1 MRQKQ
6 NRKVAVFAIFLSLIS
21 IGILVFGFLLVS
33 SNKVIMMQSVSNIY
47 KKISKLDTES
57 ANVIDKFA
65 SNKRYR
71 INSDI
76 NVNINNDNLN
86 VKTAFIEN
94 VDDKKASLD
103 LILNT
108 LDKEVFNGN
117 FVFQDNKL
125 YGFIK
130 DITDDYYYTTYK
142 FDKFVSTLSSSDYE
156 KLLDYLKDAVDENIS
171 NKEITKEQTT
181 IKYNGKNKKV
191 NKLKYNITDKKIK
204 DMVNAFI
211 TSVRN
216 DKKLYK
222 NIADV
227 LNTDTNNLDKEI
239 DDMLNEM
246 IVEDKT
252 ILEYNVYYYGFN
264 RIVEYQLKLVDADV
278 TIDYKEEK
286 NNYTFTIKLENMD
299 IFVLNVIKNK
309 NNYSYTGNIN
319 SPIPIGEYSSITFNG
334 TYSENDF
341 TIKVDKYEMVV
352 KYDLTQNGNDYVSNY
367 KINIKENEKE
377 LMNINANIKY
387 SFGDKVEFDGSKAID
402 INSITPEDYDLLM
415 EKIENSTIYNMYND
429 FNNQI
434 EGGIIN

>member
-1 MRQKQ
+1 MDNNMRQKQ

-47 KKISKLDTES
+47 KKVSKLDTES

-171 NKEITKEQTT
+171 NKEIAKEQTT
-181 IKYNGKNKKV
+181 IKYNGKDKKV

-211 TSVRN
+211 TSV
-216 DKKLYK
+216 
-222 NIADV
+222 
-227 LNTDTNNLDKEI
+227 
-239 DDMLNEM
+239 
-246 IVEDKT
+246 
-252 ILEYNVYYYGFN
+252 
-264 RIVEYQLKLVDADV
+264 
-278 TIDYKEEK
+278 K
-286 NNYTFTIKLENMD
+286 NNK
-299 IFVLNVIKNK
+299 K
-309 NNYSYTGNIN
+309 
-319 SPIPIGEYSSITFNG
+319 
-334 TYSENDF
+334 
-341 TIKVDKYEMVV
+341 
-352 KYDLTQNGNDYVSNY
+352 
-367 KINIKENEKE
+367 
-377 LMNINANIKY
+377 
-387 SFGDKVEFDGSKAID
+387 
-402 INSITPEDYDLLM
+402 
-415 EKIENSTIYNMYND
+415 
-429 FNNQI
+429 
-434 EGGIIN
+434 

>member
-142 FDKFVSTLSSSDYE
+142 FDKFVSILSSSDYE